1 LIPKIKEKINKTIKE
16 TIIANKKIIPFN
28 ILEFFLVI
36 TIFVSYYIT
45 LPLESKRVVFIP
57 KGSTSYIISYL
68 DKNHYDLNFIDTMIV
83 KSIGYPQS
91 GWIDLKHTHMTK
103 LDFLYKIT
111 TSKAALVNITLIP
124 GETYYFF
131 LNDIANK
138 LKIEKTKLFDIYNNY
153 AYKKDGNILPQ
164 TYALPIGMNPED
176 LIQYLFNYTDTQYEK
191 YSLKIFG
198 KYEKE
203 KWYKYITIASII
215 QKESASK
222 EEMTKISSVIYNRLN
237 ENMKLQMDGTLNYGR
252 YSHMKVTPQM
262 IKEDLT
268 PYNTYKYK
276 GIPSDPICAVE
287 FEAIKAAIFPAKTD
301 YLYFVKAIDG
311 NRHIFSKTYKSHK
324 KYIQKI
330 IKSKRKSNKKKPK
343 NVYKKLHSTKKSPN
357 NPKRIST
364 KNLWKS
370 VN

>member
-237 ENMKLQMDGTLNYGR
+237 ENMKLQMDGT
-252 YSHMKVTPQM
+252 
-262 IKEDLT
+262 
-268 PYNTYKYK
+268 